1 MRLLKAKQADFL
13 EIIKF
18 LEKGGI
24 IIYPTE
30 TLYGIG
36 VKYDIKVQLKKIFE
50 IKKRPA
56 EKVFPLIVNLSH
68 LDLLVTQIPPI
79 AEKLI
84 EQYWPGPLTLLLPA
98 REDLPVEIIMN
109 KKIAVRMPGESFAL
123 ELIKKSPFPIT
134 ATSANISGLPP
145 ASDIDEIIK
154 YFKDLQN
161 DLLIIDEGKLK
172 GVPSTIL
179 DATVFPP
186 KIIRQGALN
195 IDLSSYSDNF

>member
-1 MRLLKAKQADFL
+1 MRLLKAKEVNFL

-18 LEKGGI
+18 LEEGGI

-56 EKVFPLIVNLSH
+56 EKVFPLIVNLNH

-84 EQYWPGPLTLLLPA
+84 KHYWPGPLTLLLPA
-98 REDLPVEIIMN
+98 RDDLPIEIIMN

-145 ASDIDEIIK
+145 ASDIEEIIK

-161 DLLIIDEGKLK
+161 DLLIIDGGRLK

-179 DATVFPP
+179 DVTVSPP
-186 KIIRQGALN
+186 KIIRQGVLN
-195 IDLSSYSDNF
+195 IDLSSYGEDF

>member
-1 MRLLKAKQADFL
+1 MKLLKAQ
-13 EIIKF
+13 EVIIDEVIKI
-18 LEKGGI
+18 LKKDGI

-36 VKYDIKVQLKKIFE
+36 VKYDNRELLRRVFE
-50 IKKRPA
+50 IKKRPT

-84 EQYWPGPLTLLLPA
+84 GQYWPGPLTLLLPA
-98 REDLPVEIIMN
+98 RDDLPIEITMN
-109 KKIAVRMPGESFAL
+109 KKVAVRMPGESFAL

-145 ASDIDEIIK
+145 ASDIEEIIK
-154 YFKDLQN
+154 YFKDFKN
-161 DLLIIDEGKLK
+161 NLLIIDGGRLK
-172 GVPSTIL
+172 GAPSTIL
-179 DATVFPP
+179 DTTVFPP

-195 IDLSSYSDNF
+195 IDLSSYCENF